1 MLRNDLEYRK
11 ELVLQQKAGGTAGV
25 KKPCESRKQW
35 DLGAKVEELVYSW
48 FAGDLPALGT
58 EGPAPHGTSHEA
70 NYLWA
75 LQVALPLAG
84 CCSSFTHILKCHFLN
99 VSLTTQN

>member
-1 MLRNDLEYRK
+1 MLRNDSEYRK

-58 EGPAPHGTSHEA
+58 EGPAPTEPLMKQTISGLFRWPSPWQAAAHLSHTFSNVTS
-70 NYLWA
+70 
-75 LQVALPLAG
+75 
-84 CCSSFTHILKCHFLN
+84 SMFL
-99 VSLTTQN
+99 